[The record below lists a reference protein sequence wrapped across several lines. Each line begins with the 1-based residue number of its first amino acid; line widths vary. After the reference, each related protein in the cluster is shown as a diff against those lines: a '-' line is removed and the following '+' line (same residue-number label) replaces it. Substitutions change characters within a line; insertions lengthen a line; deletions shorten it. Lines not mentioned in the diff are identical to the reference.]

1 MLGRTNLIE
10 TGSGI
15 SKYEFSSQDATAN
28 SYCERNQSCAC
39 ALERADGSSNHDGAF
54 DITAIAFKTRS
65 VLTELATQP
74 WKGPSKHLTFET
86 MER

>member
-1 MLGRTNLIE
+1 MFPHTILPSEDPVFAALAHPIDSKVRWPIE
-10 TGSGI
+10 
-15 SKYEFSSQDATAN
+15 N
-28 SYCERNQSCAC
+28 RNQSCAC